1 MCRVPAAT
9 LPGPGRTIVVEPL
22 EVPRE
27 APEPAPRPEPVREP
41 VPAAPSRDPDTPAE
55 VAVPR

>member
-41 VPAAPSRDPDTPAE
+41 VPAAPSRDPDAPAE
-55 VAVPR
+55 AAVPR

>member
-1 MCRVPAAT
+1 MSGVPAAT

-27 APEPAPRPEPVREP
+27 APAPSPSHDDDPPPARPAEPPVEEPARG
-41 VPAAPSRDPDTPAE
+41 
-55 VAVPR
+55 

>member
-27 APEPAPRPEPVREP
+27 APEPTPRPEPSREP
-41 VPAAPSRDPDTPAE
+41 VPAAPSRDPDAPAE
-55 VAVPR
+55 AAVPR

>member
-22 EVPRE
+22 ERPAE
-27 APEPAPRPEPVREP
+27 APPERPAKPAHPAPS
-41 VPAAPSRDPDTPAE
+41 VPAAPVEEPTPA
-55 VAVPR
+55 

>member
-27 APEPAPRPEPVREP
+27 APEPTPRPEPSREP
-41 VPAAPSRDPDTPAE
+41 VPAAPSRDPDVPVEA
-55 VAVPR
+55 AVPR

>member
-27 APEPAPRPEPVREP
+27 APEPAPRPEPSREP
-41 VPAAPSRDPDTPAE
+41 VPAAPSRDPDVPAKA
-55 VAVPR
+55 AVPR

>member
-22 EVPRE
+22 EGPRE
-27 APEPAPRPEPVREP
+27 APEPAPRPEPSREP
-41 VPAAPSRDPDTPAE
+41 VPAAPSRDPDAPVEA
-55 VAVPR
+55 AVPR

>member
-55 VAVPR
+55 AAAPR

>member
-1 MCRVPAAT
+1 MCQVPAAT

-41 VPAAPSRDPDTPAE
+41 VPAAPSRDPDAPAE
-55 VAVPR
+55 AAVPR

>member
-27 APEPAPRPEPVREP
+27 APEPTPRPEPSREP
-41 VPAAPSRDPDTPAE
+41 VPAAPSRDPDAPVEA
-55 VAVPR
+55 AAPR